1 MMETLSTPMS
11 ASSFIGAIKLIIKFK
26 VQHSKFKVKKMSNRF
41 TSRLSDDDDFK
52 RDELIRKIEHSVE
65 QMTLSELEALSYDM
79 FTKGYMEDYCIRKS
93 PIIVLAF
100 RMPFP
105 SLLMYRYF
113 ARNGSFE
120 AFRAE

>member
-1 MMETLSTPMS
+1 MEMLSIPMS
-11 ASSFIGAIKLIIKFK
+11 ANSFIEAIRLIIKFK

-79 FTKGYMEDYCIRKS
+79 FTKGYMEDY
-93 PIIVLAF
+93 
-100 RMPFP
+100 
-105 SLLMYRYF
+105 
-113 ARNGSFE
+113 
-120 AFRAE
+120 

>member
-1 MMETLSTPMS
+1 MMETSSIPMS
-11 ASSFIGAIKLIIKFK
+11 ASSFIEAIRLIIKFK

-79 FTKGYMEDYCIRKS
+79 FTKGYMEDY
-93 PIIVLAF
+93 
-100 RMPFP
+100 
-105 SLLMYRYF
+105 
-113 ARNGSFE
+113 
-120 AFRAE
+120 

>member
-1 MMETLSTPMS
+1 MMGTSSIPMS
-11 ASSFIGAIKLIIKFK
+11 ANSFIEAIRLIIKFK

-79 FTKGYMEDYCIRKS
+79 FTKGYMEDY
-93 PIIVLAF
+93 
-100 RMPFP
+100 
-105 SLLMYRYF
+105 
-113 ARNGSFE
+113 
-120 AFRAE
+120 

>member
-1 MMETLSTPMS
+1 METSSIPMS
-11 ASSFIGAIKLIIKFK
+11 ANSFIEAIKLIIKFK

-79 FTKGYMEDYCIRKS
+79 FTKGYMEDY
-93 PIIVLAF
+93 
-100 RMPFP
+100 
-105 SLLMYRYF
+105 
-113 ARNGSFE
+113 
-120 AFRAE
+120 

>member
-1 MMETLSTPMS
+1 METLSTPMS
-11 ASSFIGAIKLIIKFK
+11 ASSFIGAIKLMIKFK

-79 FTKGYMEDYCIRKS
+79 FTKGYMEDY
-93 PIIVLAF
+93 
-100 RMPFP
+100 
-105 SLLMYRYF
+105 
-113 ARNGSFE
+113 
-120 AFRAE
+120 

>member
-1 MMETLSTPMS
+1 METLSTPMS

-26 VQHSKFKVKKMSNRF
+26 VQHSKFKVKNMSNRF

-79 FTKGYMEDYCIRKS
+79 FTKGYMEDY
-93 PIIVLAF
+93 
-100 RMPFP
+100 
-105 SLLMYRYF
+105 
-113 ARNGSFE
+113 
-120 AFRAE
+120 

>member
-1 MMETLSTPMS
+1 METLSTPMS

-41 TSRLSDDDDFK
+41 TSRLSDNDDFK

-79 FTKGYMEDYCIRKS
+79 FTKGYMEDY
-93 PIIVLAF
+93 
-100 RMPFP
+100 
-105 SLLMYRYF
+105 
-113 ARNGSFE
+113 
-120 AFRAE
+120 

>member
-1 MMETLSTPMS
+1 M
-11 ASSFIGAIKLIIKFK
+11 LIIKFK

-79 FTKGYMEDYCIRKS
+79 FTKGYMEDY
-93 PIIVLAF
+93 
-100 RMPFP
+100 
-105 SLLMYRYF
+105 
-113 ARNGSFE
+113 
-120 AFRAE
+120 

>member
-1 MMETLSTPMS
+1 METLSTPMS

-26 VQHSKFKVKKMSNRF
+26 VQHSKFRVKKMSNRF

-79 FTKGYMEDYCIRKS
+79 FTKGYMEDY
-93 PIIVLAF
+93 
-100 RMPFP
+100 
-105 SLLMYRYF
+105 
-113 ARNGSFE
+113 
-120 AFRAE
+120 

>member
-26 VQHSKFKVKKMSNRF
+26 VQHSKFRVKKMSNRF

-79 FTKGYMEDYCIRKS
+79 FTKGYMEDY
-93 PIIVLAF
+93 
-100 RMPFP
+100 
-105 SLLMYRYF
+105 
-113 ARNGSFE
+113 
-120 AFRAE
+120 

>member
-1 MMETLSTPMS
+1 METLSTPMS

-52 RDELIRKIEHSVE
+52 RDELIRKIDHSVE

-79 FTKGYMEDYCIRKS
+79 FTKGYMEDY
-93 PIIVLAF
+93 
-100 RMPFP
+100 
-105 SLLMYRYF
+105 
-113 ARNGSFE
+113 
-120 AFRAE
+120 